1 MKIINALL
9 VSGVL
14 LFFSSCKKES
24 SSAAKEPAWLKQ
36 DLLAYYP
43 LNGNAKDSSGN
54 GYDGIVNGAV
64 LDNDRNNRANGAY
77 NFVNGEIISNLGDPN
92 FKGNFSVT
100 LWSRLETFNY
110 ENEPGRISYPLIIS
124 SGIITNNTLNAFLGL
139 HYSNSNPIIL
149 QTFLHAPNN
158 YYFTYAPVDFKS
170 WNHISIIN
178 KSDTLSLFLNGNF
191 VSRVSNPKPQN
202 PLYSSS
208 FIRFGFPKGALYELY
223 RLNGKLDDIRIYKR
237 ALTAEEVKYLYQN

>member
-1 MKIINALL
+1 MRYIPSAFVLMMFLL
-9 VSGVL
+9 L
-14 LFFSSCKKES
+14 ASCKKES
-24 SSAAKEPAWLKQ
+24 TPAAKEPEWLKQ

-43 LNGNAKDSSGN
+43 FNGNAKDSSGN

-64 LDNDRNNRANGAY
+64 LDNDRNGKANGAY

-92 FKGNFSVT
+92 FRGNFSVT
-100 LWSRLETFNY
+100 LWSRLETFNF
-110 ENEPGRISYPLIIS
+110 ENEPGRISYPFIIS
-124 SGIITNNTLNAFLGL
+124 SAIITNNTLNPFFGL

-149 QTFLHAPNN
+149 QTYLNGPSN

-170 WNHISIIN
+170 WNHISVIN

-202 PLYSSS
+202 PLQPSN

-237 ALTAEEVKYLYQN
+237 ALTPEEVKYLYQN